1 MTFQAYL
8 DTIYAKTGMR
18 PEQFKALA
26 EEKGLT
32 THAAIVSWLTT
43 EYGLGIGHARA
54 LVVVILHQEDH
65 HTPLEEHVAKHF
77 TGGKARW
84 KAPYDT
90 LFAEVNGFGPDV
102 HVSPGSTYI
111 SLLRGAK
118 KFAIVQVT
126 ANRLDLGIKLKGAPA
141 EGRFEEAGAWNS
153 MVTHRVRIDDPSQLD
168 AEVIAWLRKAHDKV
182 A

>member
-1 MTFQAYL
+1 VTFQAYM
-8 DTIYAKTGMR
+8 DTIYAKTGMK

-26 EEKGLT
+26 EEKGLA

-43 EYGLGIGHARA
+43 EYSLGIGHARA
-54 LVVVILHQEDH
+54 LVVVILHEEDGA
-65 HTPLEEHVAKHF
+65 TPLEDHVAKHF

-84 KAPYDT
+84 KAAYDA
-90 LFAEVNGFGPDV
+90 LFAEVSGFGPDV
-102 HVSPGSTYI
+102 TAAPGSTYI

-118 KFAIVQVT
+118 KFAVVQVT

-153 MVTHRVRIDDPSQLD
+153 MVTHRVRIDDPAQLD
-168 AEVIAWLRKAHDKV
+168 AEVIARLCQAYDKA